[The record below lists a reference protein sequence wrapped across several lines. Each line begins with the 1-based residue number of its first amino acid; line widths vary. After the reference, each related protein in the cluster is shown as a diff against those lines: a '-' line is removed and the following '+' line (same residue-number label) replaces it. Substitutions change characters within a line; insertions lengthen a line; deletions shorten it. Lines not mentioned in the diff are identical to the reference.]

1 MKVFNVN
8 KLINV
13 QALHEE
19 IEVLGIPDFTGVS
32 FYDEREGEDKP
43 AEEGD
48 TRKRTVQINLG
59 TADQDLNFVPRE
71 EWTTQ
76 EEEDIVA
83 LIESH
88 DHKKKSKL
96 VKDKEEK
103 KTKKEEAIRLLKE
116 NPDPLAALILD
127 LLD

>member
-1 MKVFNVN
+1 MKVFKVD

-19 IEVLGIPDFTGVS
+19 IEVLGIPDFAGVS

-59 TADQDLNFVPRE
+59 TADENFDFVPRE

-96 VKDKEEK
+96 EKDKEEK
-103 KTKKEEAIRLLKE
+103 KTKKEEAIKLLEE